1 MCEGVCGEL
10 SLVKRLL
17 LITVLVCT
25 LAPSADAGFRC
36 RRGGIRG
43 LLAEARSTM
52 AAANATMAKAER
64 MMASA
69 KALARDPYMK
79 TVMDQSERVLKL
91 EVEKKRLELE
101 LLRAKDRR

>member
-1 MCEGVCGEL
+1 M
-10 SLVKRLL
+10 KRLL
-17 LITVLVCT
+17 LIVVLVCT
-25 LAPSADAGFRC
+25 LVQSADAGPFRC

-101 LLRAKDRR
+101 LIKAKAKP